1 MKKILLIILLLLLIV
16 GCSKEHINIETT
28 LVERDGIYYTRDTNK
43 PYSGLGF
50 SLYDDGKK
58 KEEGTYKDGKKDG
71 KWTEWKV
78 NGQKWKEV
86 HYKDGQRIF

>member
-1 MKKILLIILLLLLIV
+1 M
-16 GCSKEHINIETT
+16 
-28 LVERDGIYYTRDTNK
+28 RMDRR
-43 PYSGLGF
+43 
-50 SLYDDGKK
+50 KK
-58 KEEGTYKDGKKDG
+58 KELTRMELKMDYLLIGMRTERSTLQGWKKDG